1 MNRLRILLLSTLVLI
16 TVAGML
22 PLTES
27 LAKWSRRS
35 SVAQHR
41 RYRRHSRAWWRRHR
55 ARLRARRARAA
66 ELRRARLETNAAN
79 GAGAAAA
86 RRVNSRLSKAALLS
100 FDDGSVVAP
109 LAPRATAATA
119 SDSTPA
125 PAALLVMPNV
135 PLVAPAAVVARAVQP
150 ARMSQLPFD
159 FAPPHTWTPARKA
172 KAGAAVFAV
181 TTPDG
186 RTAGTAVVAPVALS
200 PAEVAAAPATAK
212 AKTVG
217 GLSLTALR
225 RKVIDRMVAEGG
237 WVTNDFVQE
246 IHGRRVFVVLAQT
259 GTPGAP
265 TQSWAFYFTEVDG
278 RVYSLATNAPVEY
291 AVPVGAGVE
300 QFLASLRSAADKS
313 MASQR

>member
-1 MNRLRILLLSTLVLI
+1 MNRLRIFLLSTLVLL

-22 PLTES
+22 PLTET

-35 SVAQHR
+35 AAAQHR

-55 ARLRARRARAA
+55 ARTRARRARAA
-66 ELRRARLETNAAN
+66 ALRRERETADGADGADRQRAN
-79 GAGAAAA
+79 PAHA
-86 RRVNSRLSKAALLS
+86 KAALLS
-100 FDDGSVVAP
+100 FDE
-109 LAPRATAATA
+109 
-119 SDSTPA
+119 
-125 PAALLVMPNV
+125 
-135 PLVAPAAVVARAVQP
+135 AAVVAPPAPQTVAATALNSQAAPAGAAERAAQLPRV
-150 ARMSQLPFD
+150 SQLPFD
-159 FAPPHTWTPARKA
+159 FAPPHTWTPARKTR
-172 KAGAAVFAV
+172 AGSAAFSV

-186 RTAGTAVVAPVALS
+186 HSAGMAVVAPVALS
-200 PAEVAAAPATAK
+200 PEEVAAAPATGKTK
-212 AKTVG
+212 AVG

-265 TQSWAFYFTEVDG
+265 TQTWAFYFTEVDG

-291 AVPVGAGVE
+291 AAPIGAGVE

>member
-1 MNRLRILLLSTLVLI
+1 MNRLRILLLSTLVLL

-22 PLTES
+22 PLTET

-35 SVAQHR
+35 AASQHR
-41 RYRRHSRAWWRRHR
+41 RYRRHSRVWWRRHR

-66 ELRRARLETNAAN
+66 ELRRAREAAYGTNAAN
-79 GAGAAAA
+79 GQRANPANA
-86 RRVNSRLSKAALLS
+86 KAALLS
-100 FDDGSVVAP
+100 FDEATVAVP
-109 LAPRATAATA
+109 VTAPAGAPSKLDAPAPPAAT
-119 SDSTPA
+119 
-125 PAALLVMPNV
+125 
-135 PLVAPAAVVARAVQP
+135 VARAAQP
-150 ARMSQLPFD
+150 PRDSQLPFD
-159 FAPPHTWTPARKA
+159 FAPPHTWTPARKTR
-172 KAGAAVFAV
+172 AGSAVFSV

-186 RTAGTAVVAPVALS
+186 RSAGTAVVAPVALS
-200 PAEVAAAPATAK
+200 PAEVAAAPATGK
-212 AKTVG
+212 AKVVG

-246 IHGRRVFVVLAQT
+246 MHGRRVFVVLAQT

-265 TQSWAFYFTEVDG
+265 TQTWAFYFTEVDG

-291 AVPVGAGVE
+291 AAPVGAGVE

>member
-1 MNRLRILLLSTLVLI
+1 MNRLRILLLSALVLL
-16 TVAGML
+16 TVSGML

-35 SVAQHR
+35 AAAQHR

-66 ELRRARLETNAAN
+66 ELRRARQAVN
-79 GAGAAAA
+79 GADAADGQRANPAA
-86 RRVNSRLSKAALLS
+86 SKAALLS
-100 FDDGSVVAP
+100 FDEASVVAP
-109 LAPRATAATA
+109 LAPRSPAAA
-119 SDSTPA
+119 SPGSAPA
-125 PAALLVMPNV
+125 PAAT
-135 PLVAPAAVVARAVQP
+135 VARAAQLTRP
-150 ARMSQLPFD
+150 SQLPFD
-159 FAPPHTWTPARKA
+159 FAPPHTWTPARKTR
-172 KAGAAVFAV
+172 AGSAVFSV
-181 TTPDG
+181 MTPDG
-186 RTAGTAVVAPVALS
+186 RNAGTAVVAPVALS
-200 PAEVAAAPATAK
+200 PAEIAAAPATGKTK
-212 AKTVG
+212 AVG

-265 TQSWAFYFTEVDG
+265 TQTWAFYFTEVDG

-291 AVPVGAGVE
+291 AAPVGAGVE

>member
-1 MNRLRILLLSTLVLI
+1 MNRLRILLLSTLVLL

-22 PLTES
+22 PLTET

-35 SVAQHR
+35 AASQHR

-55 ARLRARRARAA
+55 ARLRVRRARAA
-66 ELRRARLETNAAN
+66 ELRRAREAAN
-79 GAGAAAA
+79 GADAANVRHA
-86 RRVNSRLSKAALLS
+86 NSSPSKAALLS
-100 FDDGSVVAP
+100 FDEASLVAP
-109 LAPRATAATA
+109 LA
-119 SDSTPA
+119 A
-125 PAALLVMPNV
+125 PAVGATTLDSA
-135 PLVAPAAVVARAVQP
+135 APPAGTVARPTQAQLP
-150 ARMSQLPFD
+150 RISQLPFD
-159 FAPPHTWTPARKA
+159 FAPPHTWTPARKTR
-172 KAGAAVFAV
+172 AGTAVYSV

-186 RTAGTAVVAPVALS
+186 RSAGTAVVAPVALS
-200 PAEVAAAPATAK
+200 PAEVAAAPATGKTK
-212 AKTVG
+212 AVG

-265 TQSWAFYFTEVDG
+265 TQTWAFYFTEVDG

-291 AVPVGAGVE
+291 AAPVGAGVE

>member
-1 MNRLRILLLSTLVLI
+1 MNRLRILLLSALVLL
-16 TVAGML
+16 TVSGML

-35 SVAQHR
+35 AGAQHR

-66 ELRRARLETNAAN
+66 ELRRARQAAN
-79 GAGAAAA
+79 GADDANTRRSDPAAA
-86 RRVNSRLSKAALLS
+86 KAALLS
-100 FDDGSVVAP
+100 FDEASVVAP
-109 LAPRATAATA
+109 LAPRSLAAA
-119 SDSTPA
+119 SAGSA
-125 PAALLVMPNV
+125 PAAT
-135 PLVAPAAVVARAVQP
+135 VARAAQLP
-150 ARMSQLPFD
+150 RSAQLPFD
-159 FAPPHTWTPARKA
+159 FAPPHTWTPARKTR
-172 KAGAAVFAV
+172 AGSAVFSV

-186 RTAGTAVVAPVALS
+186 RSAGTAVVAPVALS
-200 PAEVAAAPATAK
+200 PAEVAAAPATGKTK
-212 AKTVG
+212 AVG

-265 TQSWAFYFTEVDG
+265 TQTWAFYFTEVDG

-291 AVPVGAGVE
+291 AAPVGAGVE

>member
-16 TVAGML
+16 TVAGLL

-35 SVAQHR
+35 SVEQHR
-41 RYRRHSRAWWRRHR
+41 RHRRHSRAWWRRHR

-66 ELRRARLETNAAN
+66 ELRRTREASN
-79 GAGAAAA
+79 GADAADG

-109 LAPRATAATA
+109 LAPRSTAATA

-125 PAALLVMPNV
+125 PAAPFVMPNV
-135 PLVAPAAVVARAVQP
+135 AAVAPAAVVARAVQP
-150 ARMSQLPFD
+150 ARYPQLPFD

-172 KAGAAVFAV
+172 KPGAAVFSVA
-181 TTPDG
+181 TPDG

-200 PAEVAAAPATAK
+200 PAAVAAAPATAK
-212 AKTVG
+212 SKTVG

-225 RKVIDRMVAEGG
+225 RKVIDRM
-237 WVTNDFVQE
+237 
-246 IHGRRVFVVLAQT
+246 
-259 GTPGAP
+259 
-265 TQSWAFYFTEVDG
+265 
-278 RVYSLATNAPVEY
+278 
-291 AVPVGAGVE
+291 
-300 QFLASLRSAADKS
+300 
-313 MASQR
+313 